1 MELVTGAA
9 VVSALLGGTVVV
21 AVPAMQD
28 TCKTV
33 IEMRQDGPV
42 TVRKC
47 EDGTQET
54 RPTQIIG
61 TAAAGTG
68 GLVFRDEKGN
78 DLGSGIG
85 EGQRFIFTDC
95 GPKGSG
101 LINVYQLD
109 KAEDGASGGWGALY
123 AGYVKKAYTGNA
135 ATYPCN

>member
-28 TCKTV
+28 TCKTE
-33 IEMRQDGPV
+33 IRMYQDGPV
-42 TVRKC
+42 TVKTCDDRT
-47 EDGTQET
+47 EVN
-54 RPTQIIG
+54 PIQIIG

-68 GLVFRDEKGN
+68 GLVFRDENGN

-85 EGQRFIFTDC
+85 EGQRFIFVNC
-95 GPKGSG
+95 GPKDSG

-109 KAEDGASGGWGALY
+109 SAEEDGKDGGWGGLY
-123 AGYVKKAYTGNA
+123 AGYVKKAYTDNA
-135 ATYPCN
+135 SDYPCN